1 MADAVSDEHTVMLAF
16 EDADVADVAMPSS
29 RWSHRF
35 THNAQLP
42 GVVLRIK
49 TKKKMI
55 SLK

>member
-49 TKKKMI
+49 TKKKF
-55 SLK
+55 L